1 MATFF
6 IIPARNDLPNYEFR
20 TTLSGQIYT
29 LYFHYNVRMD
39 RWILEVEDSSGNLI
53 LGGIVLL
60 ILRDLIAQYTT
71 LKLPVGLPFCTDD
84 TQQDTQ
90 PTLLS
95 FGTDHTFW
103 YGDPT
108 Q

>member
-1 MATFF
+1 MTFF
-6 IIPARNDLPNYEFR
+6 IVPARNDLPNYQFR
-20 TTLSGQIYT
+20 VSLSGQLFT

-39 RWILEVEDSSGNLI
+39 RWILDILDSSGNMI
-53 LGGIVLL
+53 LAGTVLL
-60 ILRDLIAQYTT
+60 ILRDLVGQYVT
-71 LKLPVGLPFCTDD
+71 LALPPGLLFATDD

-103 YGDPT
+103 YEDPL

>member
-1 MATFF
+1 MTFF
-6 IIPARNDLPNYEFR
+6 QVPARNDLPNYQFKISM
-20 TTLSGQIYT
+20 SGNLFT

-39 RWILEVEDSSGNLI
+39 RWILDVQDSSGNII
-53 LGGIVLL
+53 LGGIALL
-60 ILRDLIAQYTT
+60 ILRDLTSQYIT
-71 LKLPVGLPFCTDD
+71 LALPQGQLFATDD

-90 PTLLS
+90 PTLFS
-95 FGTDHTFW
+95 FGTDHTLF